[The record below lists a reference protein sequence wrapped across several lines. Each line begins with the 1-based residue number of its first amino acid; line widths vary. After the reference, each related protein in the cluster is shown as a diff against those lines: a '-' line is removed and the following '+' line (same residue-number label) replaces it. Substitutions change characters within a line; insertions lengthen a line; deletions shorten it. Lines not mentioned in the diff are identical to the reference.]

1 MRVIKEG
8 YEIYSK
14 DLCLDYASFGKEKL
28 MNRLKGNRPRRKGV
42 SMLAFPFAILAVL
55 VVDVTL
61 WTSHGGI
68 FVYTIAVVLLLLL
81 SLFIVKLVHRKV
93 AIDPLE
99 DNLQTV
105 QELLEQGSPKR

>member
-1 MRVIKEG
+1 
-8 YEIYSK
+8 
-14 DLCLDYASFGKEKL
+14 

-105 QELLEQGSPKR
+105 QELLEQGSTKR